1 MHHIPLPFPA
11 TPRAVLEENFK
22 DFVLSAQHPCLG
34 AKSVFRNDAYQI
46 GHYEMLGSTPTASA
60 LAADLRQFIQDR
72 PAMSGEFTSFVAM
85 FDYPLGMEEAQFE
98 QLLWQQLTLLHELDD
113 QPWDATA
120 SSDPEDKRF
129 GFSFGGTA
137 FFIVG
142 LHANS
147 TRLARRFSHP
157 VLVFNAHD
165 QFERLREGGKFVKMR
180 KVIRCRDKAWQGS
193 VNPMMAD
200 FGTVSEAR
208 QYSGRA
214 VSPEW
219 KCPFQHKSAQP

>member
-1 MHHIPLPFPA
+1 ML
-11 TPRAVLEENFK
+11 
-22 DFVLSAQHPCLG
+22 
-34 AKSVFRNDAYQI
+34 RNDAYQI
-46 GHYEMLGSTPTASA
+46 GHYETLGSASAARA
-60 LAADLRQFIQDR
+60 LAADLSQFIRAR

-85 FDYPLGMEEAQFE
+85 FDHPLDMNEAQFE
-98 QLLWQQLTLLHELDD
+98 QLLWQQLNLLHERDE
-113 QPWDATA
+113 QPWDTAA
-120 SSDPEDKRF
+120 SSNPEDNNF
-129 GFSFGGTA
+129 GFSFDGVA
-137 FFIVG
+137 FFVVG

-147 TRLARRFSHP
+147 ARLARRFSHP

-165 QFERLREGGKFVKMR
+165 QFERLREDGKFAKMR
-180 KVIRCRDKAWQGS
+180 KVIRRRDKAWQGT

-219 KCPFQHKSAQP
+219 KCPFHHQSTQP